1 MSVSAYNYKLIIQ
14 YDGTNYAGWQIQPNA
29 PTVQQV
35 IYDSVKILTKE
46 NINLIGSGRT
56 DSGVHSLGQTA
67 NFKTQKEI
75 DIFKFIYSLN
85 SILPK
90 DIAIRRMEDTD
101 INFNARM
108 NAKRRTYLYL
118 FTRYKSPF
126 FDKYS
131 YFYHDKIDCEKLN
144 NLNRYMTGQKDFTSF
159 CKTISDTENKICN
172 IYNIGWKES
181 KEMIF
186 FFIEA
191 DRYLHGM
198 VRAIIGTLLH
208 AVKKNLNENY
218 IENVFA
224 AKNRTAA
231 GEAVPAK
238 GLFLYKVKY

>member
-1 MSVSAYNYKLIIQ
+1 MSIKIYNYKLVIE

-35 IYDSVKILTKE
+35 ISDAIKILTKE

-67 NFKTQKEI
+67 NFKTEKVI
-75 DIFKFIYSLN
+75 NIFKFIYSLN

-90 DIAIRRMEDTD
+90 DIAVNKMENAD
-101 INFNARM
+101 ISFNARM
-108 NAKRRTYLYL
+108 NAKRRIYLYL
-118 FTRYKSPF
+118 FTKYKSPF
-126 FDKYS
+126 FDRYS
-131 YFYHDKIDCEKLN
+131 YFYHNKIDCTKLN
-144 NLNRYMTGQKDFTSF
+144 NLSGFLIGQKDFTSF
-159 CKTISDTENKICN
+159 CKSISDTENKICN
-172 IYNIGWKES
+172 IYNIRWKEI
-181 KEMIF
+181 KGMIL

-198 VRAIIGTLLH
+198 VRAIIGTLLY
-208 AVKKNLNENY
+208 AAKKGLNENY
-218 IENVFA
+218 FDNVFS
-224 AKNRTAA
+224 AKDRTMA

>member
-1 MSVSAYNYKLIIQ
+1 MSETVKNYKLIIE

-29 PTVQQV
+29 PTVQQF
-35 IYDSVKILTKE
+35 ISDAIKILTNE
-46 NINLIGSGRT
+46 DINLIGSGRT

-75 DIFKFIYSLN
+75 NIFKFIYSLN
-85 SILPK
+85 SILPR
-90 DIAIRRMEDTD
+90 DIAVKKMENAD
-101 INFNARM
+101 INFNARI
-108 NAKRRTYLYL
+108 NAKRRIYLYL

-126 FDKYS
+126 FGKYS
-131 YFYHDKIDCEKLN
+131 YLYHDKIDCAKLN
-144 NLNRYMTGQKDFTSF
+144 NLSGFLTGQKDFTSF
-159 CKTISDTENKICN
+159 CKTISDTDNKICN
-172 IYNIGWKES
+172 VYNIRWKES
-181 KEMIF
+181 KGMIF

-198 VRAIIGTLLH
+198 VRAIIGTLLY
-208 AVKKNLNENY
+208 AAKKNLNENY
-218 IENVFA
+218 IEEVFS

>member
-1 MSVSAYNYKLIIQ
+1 MSVNNYRMIIQ
-14 YDGTNYAGWQIQPNA
+14 YDGTNYAGWQIQQNA
-29 PTVQQV
+29 STVQQV
-35 IYDSVKILTKE
+35 ISDAIKILTKE

-67 NFKTQKEI
+67 NFKTEKEI
-75 DIFKFIYSLN
+75 DIFRFTYSLN

-90 DIAIRRMEDTD
+90 DISVKKLEEAD
-101 INFNARM
+101 INFNARI
-108 NAKRRTYLYL
+108 NAKRRIYLYL
-118 FTRYKSPF
+118 FTKYKSPF

-131 YFYHDKIDCEKLN
+131 YFYHEKINCTRLN
-144 NLNRYMTGQKDFTSF
+144 DLSRFLTGQKDFTSF
-159 CKTISDTENKICN
+159 CKTISGTENKICN
-172 IYNIGWKES
+172 VYSIRWKES
-181 KEMIF
+181 KKMIF

-208 AVKKNLNENY
+208 TAKKDLNENY
-218 IENVFA
+218 IEDVFS
-224 AKNRTAA
+224 AKTRTAS